1 VLLRRFPVSAA
12 FATLQLWIMTATA
25 LDPRL
30 HAQLLRHFGLN
41 WHHLATGQ
49 LWRLVTAPLL
59 QTTAG
64 FAWSNLLLLAV
75 VVPLAEWRLGSRSTP
90 LIFFGGDW
98 LSAIPILLGLH
109 LAAASSDQAAQL
121 AATPD
126 VGSSAGGWA
135 LAAALAW
142 SLPPGRWRQL
152 TLTAILGGLTVVA
165 VAYHRLF
172 DLQHLTSAILVIAA
186 LAVRNGSSISD
197 LSAGLI
203 RRGTARGRRA

>member
-1 VLLRRFPVSAA
+1 MGVPVRVSQIPTVLPSIQLSTDRPSGLRTGSVTPAA
-12 FATLQLWIMTATA
+12 
-25 LDPRL
+25 
-30 HAQLLRHFGLN
+30 G
-41 WHHLATGQ
+41 
-49 LWRLVTAPLL
+49 
-59 QTTAG
+59 
-64 FAWSNLLLLAV
+64 
-75 VVPLAEWRLGSRSTP
+75 
-90 LIFFGGDW
+90 
-98 LSAIPILLGLH
+98 
-109 LAAASSDQAAQL
+109 SDQAAQL

-172 DLQHLTSAILVIAA
+172 DLQHLTSATLVIAA